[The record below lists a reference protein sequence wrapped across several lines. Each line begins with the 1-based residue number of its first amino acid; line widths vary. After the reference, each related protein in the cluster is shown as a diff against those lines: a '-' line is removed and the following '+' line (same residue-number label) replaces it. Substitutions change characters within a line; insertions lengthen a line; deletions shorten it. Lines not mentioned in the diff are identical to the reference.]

1 MDFNKQD
8 KSKPNLQNEIHFKLN
23 DSSLQNLKW
32 ILIKIGNVDFS
43 SIDINIW
50 LSEEY
55 ISLNIML

>member
-43 SIDINIW
+43 SKDINIW

>member
-8 KSKPNLQNEIHFKLN
+8 KSKPNLQNKIHFKLN

-43 SIDINIW
+43 SIDIFD
-50 LSEEY
+50 
-55 ISLNIML
+55 